1 MDQKNVWFVIIGND
15 DLMQKGLN
23 FDDIANVSIKGS
35 DYKINFW
42 YISKNDAINIM
53 KTFDLKKRI
62 IINAIIIY
70 KNGW

>member
-1 MDQKNVWFVIIGND
+1 MHGCD

>member
-1 MDQKNVWFVIIGND
+1 MHGCD

-23 FDDIANVSIKGS
+23 FDDIANVSIKES

>member
-1 MDQKNVWFVIIGND
+1 MHGCD

-70 KNGW
+70 KNEDWKT

>member
-1 MDQKNVWFVIIGND
+1 MHGCD
-15 DLMQKGLN
+15 DLMQKSLN

>member
-1 MDQKNVWFVIIGND
+1 MHGCD
-15 DLMQKGLN
+15 DLMQKGLD

>member
-1 MDQKNVWFVIIGND
+1 MHGCD
-15 DLMQKGLN
+15 DLIQKGLN